1 MFSYFKRG
9 KWQEVYMSIDI
20 DEAKV
25 NRNETGL
32 WLGWTL
38 ATAVGLIIGYL
49 PAALFVN
56 QLDLGLARIIVPLL
70 AGVTI
75 GLAQW
80 LVLRNYVTDCTDW
93 VFYLAASWVLG
104 YTLGLL
110 VVNLLATTFIGV
122 VLSYI
127 LFGVIIA
134 LFQWPILHREIPRIW
149 VWVLANVV
157 GWLLGAMLSQL
168 VLAAL
173 FGGNPGSPVAFT
185 LVNMAVTGL
194 VAGLITGLALVWIVR
209 EPERPIYTEAVE
221 VEDVR

>member
-1 MFSYFKRG
+1 
-9 KWQEVYMSIDI
+9 MSIDI

-32 WLGWTL
+32 WLGWML
-38 ATAVGLIIGYL
+38 ATALGLIIGYL
-49 PAALFVN
+49 PSSLFIN
-56 QLDLGLARIIVPLL
+56 QLDLGLVRVIVPLL
-70 AGVTI
+70 AGVLI

-80 LVLRNYVTDCTDW
+80 LVLRNYVTDCSDW
-93 VFYLAASWVLG
+93 VLHLAASWVLG

-110 VVNLLATTFIGV
+110 VVDLLAGTFMGAILG
-122 VLSYI
+122 YA

-134 LFQWPILHREIPRIW
+134 LFQWPVLHREIPRIW

-157 GWLLGAMLSQL
+157 GWVLGTMLSQL

-173 FGGNPGSPVAFT
+173 FGNNPGNPVAFT
-185 LVNMAVTGL
+185 VVNMAVTGL